1 VRFLE
6 KGKEERGKD
15 DEDKRR
21 GRGDKVYRVVV
32 VVVDS
37 LDSRAGLFNEETERR
52 REEQE

>member
-32 VVVDS
+32 VDS

>member
-32 VVVDS
+32 VVDS